1 MGAPLK
7 VVGSGARRRLKLNE
21 SAIVVTITAVLSELD
36 DS

>member
-7 VVGSGARRRLKLNE
+7 VVGSGAGRRLKLNE
-21 SAIVVTITAVLSELD
+21 SAIAVTITTVLSVLD